1 MKHGLNCDSGKYLYS
16 ESFPSQMEERGDKL
30 TAELVTVGSVQQVAQ
45 HVRQSAKLAAD
56 LLIRTAADESRHRFL
71 SEASARLFASL
82 DENATLMTLSRVF
95 VPALADGSSV
105 FVFRDAAWRC
115 AAAAHVDA
123 DKESIAFA
131 LGSGFCRDVE
141 KPAGL
146 LEQVM
151 RQRAC
156 VLFAGQPLER
166 AFGLWSDD
174 PDMSRMIVQLELRWV
189 VGLPLVMQNRV
200 LGAIL
205 LYGSS
210 GRSEWH
216 ASEATLLQELA
227 HRASVA
233 IDNTLLYRTARER
246 IRAREHLMAVVS
258 HDLRNAL
265 SLALMSSS
273 VLAMPLSD
281 ANSTMSA
288 ARVVSLR
295 KGLGRMVR
303 LIDDLLDFASIEA
316 GHLSLECSEYAAATL
331 LGEALE
337 MFRDQAECKSI
348 RLTLQVPSESCVLEC
363 DQGRILQVLSNLI
376 GNALKF
382 TPAGG
387 SVTLSVVSRGE
398 EVELAV
404 SDTGSGISP
413 SELPRVFEAYY
424 RASPMCGGGKGL
436 GLAIT
441 KGIVES
447 HGGKV
452 WVESRFGQGTT
463 FLFRLPKRQP
473 VARPMGQLTPVP
485 PRPQ

>member
-1 MKHGLNCDSGKYLYS
+1 MKHGLSFDSGKYLYS
-16 ESFPSQMEERGDKL
+16 GTLASEIEEHGDKL
-30 TAELVTVGSVQQVAQ
+30 SAELAAVGSLQQVAQ
-45 HVRQSAKLAAD
+45 HVRQSATLAAD
-56 LLIRTAADESRHRFL
+56 LLIRTAADEARHRFL
-71 SEASARLFASL
+71 SEVSARLFASL
-82 DENATLMTLSRVF
+82 DENATLTTLSQVF

-123 DKESIAFA
+123 EKESIVFA
-131 LGSGFCRDVE
+131 LGAGFCRDVE

-156 VLFAGQPLER
+156 VLFTGQAVER

-174 PDMSRMIVQLELRWV
+174 PDMSRMIAQLEMRWV
-189 VGLPLVMQNRV
+189 VGLPLVLHNRV

-216 ASEATLLQELA
+216 ASETTLLQELA

-233 IDNTLLYRTARER
+233 IDNTQLYETARER

-273 VLAMPLSD
+273 VLAAPLD
-281 ANSTMSA
+281 GANSTNT
-288 ARVVSLR
+288 ARLVSLR

-316 GHLSLECSEYAAATL
+316 GHLSLECSEHAAATL

-337 MFRDQAECKSI
+337 MFREQAERKSI
-348 RLTLQVPSESCVLEC
+348 RLMVQAPSDSCVLEC

-387 SVTLSVVSRGE
+387 SVTLSVVGRGE
-398 EVELAV
+398 EIEFAV

-413 SELPRVFEAYY
+413 SELSRVFEAYY
-424 RASPMCGGGKGL
+424 RASPTCGGGKGL

-452 WVESRFGQGTT
+452 WVESPFSQGTT
-463 FLFRLPKRQP
+463 FFFRLPKRQP
-473 VARPMGQLTPVP
+473 VVSPMGQVTPVP